1 MKYVNAD
8 VVLPQQLLQ
17 EIQKY
22 MQGGMLYIPKP
33 EGQHKRWGENS
44 GGRSYLSARNQ
55 SIREHY
61 ASGLSVTEPGGAILP
76 VSRQHQEDCVWKQA
90 EKVEI

>member
-8 VVLPQQLLQ
+8 LVLPQQLLQ
-17 EIQKY
+17 EVQKY

-33 EGQHKRWGENS
+33 EGQRKRWGESS

-61 ASGLSVTEPGGAILP
+61 ASGLSVTEL
-76 VSRQHQEDCVWKQA
+76 A
-90 EKVEI
+90 EKFCLSGDSIKKIVYGSKQRG

>member
-8 VVLPQQLLQ
+8 LVLPQQLLQ

-33 EGQHKRWGENS
+33 EGQHKRWGESS

-61 ASGLSVTEPGGAILP
+61 ASGLSVTELAEQFCLSVDSIKKIVYG
-76 VSRQHQEDCVWKQA
+76 SKQRG
-90 EKVEI
+90 

>member
-17 EIQKY
+17 EVQKY

-33 EGQHKRWGENS
+33 EGQHKRWGESS
-44 GGRSYLSARNQ
+44 GGRSYLEARNR

-61 ASGLSVTEPGGAILP
+61 ASGLSVTELAEQFCLSADSIKKIVYG
-76 VSRQHQEDCVWKQA
+76 SKQRG
-90 EKVEI
+90 

>member
-8 VVLPQQLLQ
+8 VILPQQLLQ
-17 EIQKY
+17 EVQKY

-33 EGQHKRWGENS
+33 EGQHKRWGESS

-61 ASGLSVTEPGGAILP
+61 AQGLSVTELAEQFCLSADSIKKIVYG
-76 VSRQHQEDCVWKQA
+76 SKQRG
-90 EKVEI
+90 

>member
-8 VVLPQQLLQ
+8 LVLPQRLLQ
-17 EIQKY
+17 EVQKY

-33 EGQHKRWGENS
+33 AGQRKRWGENS
-44 GGRSYLSARNQ
+44 GGRTYLAARNQ

-61 ASGLSVTEPGGAILP
+61 ASGLSVTELAGQFCLSADSIKKIVYGSKRI
-76 VSRQHQEDCVWKQA
+76 
-90 EKVEI
+90 

>member
-61 ASGLSVTEPGGAILP
+61 ASGLSVTELAEQFCLSADSIKKIVYG
-76 VSRQHQEDCVWKQA
+76 SKQRG
-90 EKVEI
+90 

>member
-61 ASGLSVTEPGGAILP
+61 ASGLSVTELAEQFCLSADSIKKIVYG
-76 VSRQHQEDCVWKQA
+76 SKQR
-90 EKVEI
+90 K

>member
-8 VVLPQQLLQ
+8 LVLPQQLLQ
-17 EIQKY
+17 EVQKY

-33 EGQHKRWGENS
+33 EGQRKRWGENS

-61 ASGLSVTEPGGAILP
+61 ASGLSVAELAEQFCLSGDSIKKIVYG
-76 VSRQHQEDCVWKQA
+76 SKQRG
-90 EKVEI
+90 